1 MSGENVSTQVVA
13 PEQIGFVSG
22 LGQQAGLV
30 ATSASA
36 AAGQA
41 AARAKKMSKQ
51 AAKAAKRAG
60 KVASAYS
67 PMFVALIPVVMYFIA
82 LFVDNQCVKDDQ
94 PKTFKTMQWL
104 LTIILTILITLIATI
119 LMASRDGTVS
129 LGLKKG
135 AAILTALCSLIG
147 SSYGIWATMKCDS
160 ASKPIKNTRIAF
172 YSISML
178 VAIPFALLSSRV

>member
-1 MSGENVSTQVVA
+1 MAENVNTVA
-13 PEQIGFVSG
+13 PEQVGFVSG
-22 LGQQAGLV
+22 LGQQAGIV
-30 ATSASA
+30 R
-36 AAGQA
+36 GQA
-41 AARAKKMSKQ
+41 GALAEQASKRAKEMSKR
-51 AAKAAKRAG
+51 AANAAKRAG
-60 KVASAYS
+60 RVASAYS

-172 YSISML
+172 YAISML
-178 VAIPFALLSSRV
+178 IAIPFALLSTRV